1 MRVLRD
7 GPERTGTGL
16 RLKDDRKV
24 VKKKAEIRREVGSR
38 GNGLRGEMKMTW

>member
-24 VKKKAEIRREVGSR
+24 VKKKAEIRREVGS
-38 GNGLRGEMKMTW
+38 NEDEVVSKIS